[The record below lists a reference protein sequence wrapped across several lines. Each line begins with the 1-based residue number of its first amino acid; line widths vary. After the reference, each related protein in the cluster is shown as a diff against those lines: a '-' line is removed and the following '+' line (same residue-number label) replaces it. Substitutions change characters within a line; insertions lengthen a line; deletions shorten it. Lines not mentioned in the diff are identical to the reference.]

1 VIPGTGGGTYARAQW
16 EPAYRGSGRAIRE
29 DGQGLSILGSRD
41 DVQTTEILD
50 ERTFEAEL
58 DEERRRPPMPLRRVR
73 TALTT
78 LLPEDEGP
86 STAYLRRDA
95 VYRRG
100 LAVAD
105 LIAIGLAFTLAVAT
119 GSDRMEP
126 AAVAVLPVVVL
137 AAKLMGL
144 YDRDAIVMHKST
156 LDEAPRLFNLATLL
170 ALLVALCGGVVV
182 HGGFV
187 TTQVVV
193 LWGTFLVLVVGG
205 RALSRRLAR
214 RVAPAER
221 VLIVGPAGA
230 RMRLTHKLAVSD
242 RTRCDVVGYLPLED
256 ERRQSMDLNGKSR
269 RRRSVTIDDL
279 PEIVHE
285 LDVHRVI
292 IIPGNADGDTLL
304 GAISRAKALGMK
316 VSILPRIFEVVGSSV
331 EFDDL
336 EGVTVLGVRQFGLT
350 RSSNLIKRAMD
361 VVLSTIGLVFAS
373 PILAIIAIAIKLDSR
388 GSVFFR
394 QTRIGHAGR
403 PFSMLK
409 FRSMVEGADAQK
421 RELLEHNEA
430 DGLFKIA
437 DDPRIT
443 RVGQW
448 IRKLSLDELP
458 QLVNVLRGEMSLV
471 GPRPLVVEDDQRVE
485 GRHRGRLRLV
495 PGMTGPWQVLG
506 SSRIP
511 LSEMVNIDYL
521 YGVNWT
527 LWTDVKIL
535 LRTAEHVIARR
546 GQ

>member
-1 VIPGTGGGTYARAQW
+1 
-16 EPAYRGSGRAIRE
+16 
-29 DGQGLSILGSRD
+29 LSILGSRD
-41 DVQTTEILD
+41 EFQTEELLD
-50 ERTFEAEL
+50 QRTFEGEL
-58 DEERRRPPMPLRRVR
+58 DVGRRRPPMPLRLVR

-78 LLPEDEGP
+78 LLPEDEQP
-86 STAYLRRDA
+86 SPTYFRRDA
-95 VYRRG
+95 TYRRG

-105 LIAIGLAFTLAVAT
+105 LIAIGLAFSLAVAT
-119 GSDRMEP
+119 GTARMAP
-126 AAVAVLPVVVL
+126 AAVALVPVVVL

-156 LDEAPRLFNLATLL
+156 LDEAPKLFHLATLI
-170 ALLVALCGGVVV
+170 ALLVALFKHDVV
-182 HGGFV
+182 HGAFGTSDV
-187 TTQVVV
+187 LV
-193 LWGTFLVLVVGG
+193 LWATFLVLAVGG

-221 VLIVGPAGA
+221 CLIVGPAGA
-230 RMRLTHKLAVSD
+230 RMRLTHKLAASD

-256 ERRQSMDLNGKSR
+256 ERRKTMDLNGKSR
-269 RRRSVTIDDL
+269 RRRSVTIEDL
-279 PEIVHE
+279 PEIVRE

-304 GAISRAKALGMK
+304 GAISRAKALGTK

-336 EGVTVLGVRQFGLT
+336 DGVTVLGVRQFGLT
-350 RSSNLIKRAMD
+350 RSSSLIKRAMD
-361 VVLSTIGLVFAS
+361 LALSAIGLVFVS
-373 PILAIIAIAIKLDSR
+373 PILALTAIAIKLDSP
-388 GSVFFR
+388 GPVFFR
-394 QTRIGHAGR
+394 QTRIGRGGK

-409 FRSMVEGADAQK
+409 FRSMVDGADALK
-421 RELLEHNEA
+421 PELLERNEA

-443 RVGQW
+443 RVGKW

-458 QLVNVLRGEMSLV
+458 QLVNVVRGEMSLV